1 MYQNKKFIFVCCGAG
16 KLTSFMAAEGLR
28 KGLKEIGID
37 MKKLKITHGMMH
49 DIGRYEKD
57 IDILVSSTNYKGNY
71 SFPVFNGI
79 AFVTG
84 DEEGQKEVI
93 QSVAELL
100 KNQQK

>member
-49 DIGRYEKD
+49 DIGRYEK
-57 IDILVSSTNYKGNY
+57 ILIFWLAQLITKEIIVSQYLM
-71 SFPVFNGI
+71 
-79 AFVTG
+79 
-84 DEEGQKEVI
+84 E
-93 QSVAELL
+93 
-100 KNQQK
+100 